1 LYIDQSN
8 PTAVLF
14 PHYPDTIPKELL
26 PGNVWVC
33 CDQDKVPMVAD
44 ERHRRA
50 KSSDASTW
58 RSYLAARDAYEAGWH
73 AGIGRVIVKGEG
85 LVGVDLD
92 DCRNPDTGTLTPRAS
107 EILERLDSY
116 SEVSPSGTG
125 VKVWVRAALE
135 RSYVKPGIEIYAR
148 GRYFTITG
156 SILTQYAEGVEERT
170 EELRSVLAQEFPR
183 QKRRSQRR
191 RGEAVGGPVL
201 GRRLDLGSFLY
212 AASVE
217 TLGEV
222 GDDAAEI
229 KCQILC
235 PWIEEHTTNPE
246 SGSFVGQYQNGARF
260 FWCWHSHCRHRR
272 WGDFVRAVAPMMKS
286 VRIAPRGCTGAYL
299 EVTLKDD

>member
-8 PTAVLF
+8 PTAGLF
-14 PHYPDTIPKELL
+14 PHYPDAIPEELL

-33 CDQDKVPMVAD
+33 CGPDKVPMVAD
-44 ERHRRA
+44 KRHQRA

-58 RSYLAARDAYEAGWH
+58 RSYPAALAAYEAGWH

-92 DCRNPDTGTLTPRAS
+92 DCRNPETGTITPRARK
-107 EILERLDSY
+107 ILGRLDSY

-148 GRYFTITG
+148 GRYFTTTG
-156 SILTQYAEGVEERT
+156 SILPQYAEGVEERT

-183 QKRRSQRR
+183 QKRRR
-191 RGEAVGGPVL
+191 RGGKASSARGPVRFA
-201 GRRLDLGSFLY
+201 GRGLDLGSFLH

-229 KCQILC
+229 KYQILC
-235 PWIEEHTTNPE
+235 PWIGQHTTNPE
-246 SGSFVGQYQNGARF
+246 SGTFAGQYPSGVPF
-260 FWCWHSHCRHRR
+260 FWCWHSHCRHRTWR
-272 WGDFVRAVAPMMKS
+272 DFRRTVLRPKRVSDYM
-286 VRIAPRGCTGAYL
+286 
-299 EVTLKDD
+299 EVNITHG